1 MSHPSYEEFYAALA
15 DPSKRPLIGL
25 LITDD
30 DAWSLLENDEWARD
44 YFDEWVALGEATDA
58 AEPTPSDA
66 VPAEVPAAEPGPVA
80 EPQPAATPAAPPV
93 LLVEPTPAPA
103 TADAGTPRPGP
114 PHWAVAAIAGGAAV
128 VLLAAVGVGALVYN
142 AVTAA
147 GGDAGAS
154 ATPTPGAD
162 AADDLMPW
170 DEGYVAPY
178 SDSDAAKYLAIVEP
192 LFGATPSGSASSGS
206 ATSDDLAQS
215 YLLFGSSACVSLEA
229 GFPEADIVGPI
240 VDASAGKLTEAE
252 GQTMIDAAKDY
263 LCR

>member
-1 MSHPSYEEFYAALA
+1 VSHPSYEEFYAALA

-25 LITDD
+25 VITDD

-44 YFDEWVALGEATDA
+44 YFDEWVALGEGTDA

-66 VPAEVPAAEPGPVA
+66 VPAAA
-80 EPQPAATPAAPPV
+80 PV

-114 PHWAVAAIAGGAAV
+114 PRWAVAAIAGGAAV

-162 AADDLMPW
+162 AADELMPW
-170 DEGYVAPY
+170 EEGYVAPY
-178 SDSDAAKYLAIVEP
+178 SDSDAAEYLAIVEP
-192 LFGATPSGSASSGS
+192 LFGAKPSGSASSGS

-240 VDASAGKLTEAE
+240 VDASAGKLTAAE